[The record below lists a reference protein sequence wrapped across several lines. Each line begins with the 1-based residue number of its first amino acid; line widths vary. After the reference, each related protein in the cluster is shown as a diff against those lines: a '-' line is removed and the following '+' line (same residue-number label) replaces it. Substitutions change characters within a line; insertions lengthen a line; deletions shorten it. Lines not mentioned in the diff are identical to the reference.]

1 MDQIE
6 EVARAIMGFNVSRKE
21 KETCAKKLA
30 LTIKIKSLKGELEEG
45 QPLFMRQGTD
55 YISLVKED
63 RTPVFTY
70 QFESL
75 IRGPLAKTEIEA
87 LLAETEVSFQKDI
100 KARPDLNVIGLHKHP
115 TLSDAWCNFN
125 ARELI
130 HQITKFKDTYEKLIL
145 KDCEVRTCKINGRK
159 YKRITFTNEMLT
171 QVSFIESAFGRSI
184 KGCSYLILPE
194 KWAEIKDEVISLVDF
209 QETTYGSKT
218 RLDSDGKEYKI
229 KH

>member
-6 EVARAIMGFNVSRKE
+6 EVARVIMGFNVSRKE

-63 RTPVFTY
+63 RSPVFTY

-75 IRGPLAKTEIEA
+75 IRDPLVKTEIEA
-87 LLAETEVSFQKDI
+87 QLTETEVSFQKDI
-100 KARPDLNVIGLHKHP
+100 KARPDLNDIGFHKHP
-115 TLSDAWCNFN
+115 SLSDAWCNFS

-130 HQITKFKDTYEKLIL
+130 HKITQFQDTCHEKLIL

-159 YKRITFTNEMLT
+159 YKRITFTNEFF
-171 QVSFIESAFGRSI
+171 QVSPIEFAFGRSI
-184 KGCSYLILPE
+184 RGCSYLILPE
-194 KWAEIKDEVISLVDF
+194 EWAEIKDEVISLVDF

>member
-1 MDQIE
+1 MDQLE
-6 EVARAIMGFNVSRKE
+6 EVCRAIMGFNVSRKE

-45 QPLFMRQGTD
+45 QPLYMRQGTD
-55 YISLVKED
+55 YISLVTED

-75 IRGPLAKTEIEA
+75 IRGPLVKTEIEA
-87 LLAETEVSFQKDI
+87 QLVETEVSFQKDI
-100 KARPDLNVIGLHKHP
+100 KERPEFIGLHKHP
-115 TLSDAWCNFN
+115 SLSDAWCNFS
-125 ARELI
+125 ASEFV
-130 HQITKFKDTYEKLIL
+130 HQINRFQDTHGKLIL
-145 KDCEVRTCKINGRK
+145 KDCEMRTCKINGRK
-159 YKRITFTNEMLT
+159 YKRITFTNERLT
-171 QVSFIESAFGRSI
+171 QVSFIELAFGRSM